1 MVERRARID
10 ELCESGALGPHPLPR
25 ELHFI
30 GDLASRNLTI
40 CLAPKTGTTSL
51 SDFMLGSI
59 DPGDQVDFLTRWHLL
74 SGPDQRMVVESK
86 TTIRAIIVRNPIDH
100 LVSVFRYFFHNRNGY
115 LEGVE
120 ELEQE
125 VLARLHPDTTRKP
138 LEFTDFLTFLLADE
152 LSSLRSR
159 LPWLTSMCRP
169 FSDFCSVCS
178 YLPEVV
184 VRLESIT
191 EEMAFLVEWSGL
203 GRTYGRF
210 PTFPTRN
217 TNPAN
222 GREKVEGMA
231 RGLPR
236 DIIHMLNRRYRA
248 DFFIG
253 GYQPL

>member
-1 MVERRARID
+1 MVERRRRIS
-10 ELCESGALGPHPLPR
+10 ELCESGALGPHPIPR

-30 GDLASRNLTI
+30 SDLAYRNLTI

-51 SDFMLGSI
+51 SDFLLNRI
-59 DPGDQVDFLTRWHLL
+59 DQKNQVDFLTRWNLL
-74 SGPDQRMVVESK
+74 SGPDQTRVVESR
-86 TTIRAIIVRNPIDH
+86 TTVRAMIIRNPIDH

-125 VLARLHPDTTRKP
+125 ILAHLHPNTTRKP
-138 LEFTDFLTFLLADE
+138 LEFTDFLTFLLVDD

-159 LPWLTSMCRP
+159 LPWLTNMCRP

-203 GRTYGRF
+203 GRTYGQF

-217 TNPAN
+217 SNPAN
-222 GREKVEGMA
+222 VREEVERMA
-231 RGLPR
+231 RRLPR
-236 DIIHMLNRRYRA
+236 NISNMLNRA
-248 DFFIG
+248 DLVIG
-253 GYQPL
+253 GYQLL